1 MRLID
6 LRFKTN
12 SYRILV
18 GLLVRLDSYSYS
30 YTYRSLDDRGRGR
43 GRGGK
48 VRDLWREGGR
58 RFTDLGRYGP
68 RREKSWE
75 YSWPSVHRPWPSL
88 TGEET
93 VAVGAQTLANTDRR
107 RLRSGLGLWCTDP

>member
-1 MRLID
+1 MMGSWTRLREGDLCSKKLRTIWKAIPASSLIAEFRNVRYEISRLPNPKNDMRLIS

-18 GLLVRLDSYSYS
+18 GLLVRFDSYSYSYS
-30 YTYRSLDDRGRGR
+30 YTYRSRDDRGR

-58 RFTDLGRYGP
+58 RFTDLGR
-68 RREKSWE
+68 
-75 YSWPSVHRPWPSL
+75 H
-88 TGEET
+88 
-93 VAVGAQTLANTDRR
+93 
-107 RLRSGLGLWCTDP
+107 

>member
-6 LRFKTN
+6 LRFKVFKTI

-18 GLLVRLDSYSYS
+18 GLLVRFSS

-75 YSWPSVHRPWPSL
+75 YPWPSVHRPWPSL
-88 TGEET
+88 IGGET
-93 VAVGAQTLANTDRR
+93 VAVGAQTLADTDRR